1 MSSGQAMGSLVA
13 PWHTTLG
20 GGLHEGS
27 MNGFPWCIVGLS
39 HTRMHSRCRPSQP
52 RPPSGFGCVEAM
64 TSLRSQGHVRRDW
77 EAAMIGFLSIL
88 GNHVVGSRPAGRL
101 VDHTGRK
108 ERTHSH
114 SICSLGAQWRRR
126 SDADCFPKIGGLW
139 GESFVQHEEH
149 GEMICG
155 RCFRVHSNR
164 PGDTEENGEALLKR
178 ASFEG

>member
-1 MSSGQAMGSLVA
+1 
-13 PWHTTLG
+13 
-20 GGLHEGS
+20 
-27 MNGFPWCIVGLS
+27 
-39 HTRMHSRCRPSQP
+39 
-52 RPPSGFGCVEAM
+52 
-64 TSLRSQGHVRRDW
+64 
-77 EAAMIGFLSIL
+77 MIGFLSIL

-155 RCFRVHSNR
+155 RCVRVQSNR